1 MANQLDSRPSKSAP
15 GARDITAGNGD
26 QLDLRGKPFWT
37 CCIPL
42 RIKPKQTADK
52 RWELLKCFRVSFA
65 RPKIGS
71 RS

>member
-1 MANQLDSRPSKSAP
+1 MAINW
-15 GARDITAGNGD
+15 I
-26 QLDLRGKPFWT
+26 LRGKPFWT